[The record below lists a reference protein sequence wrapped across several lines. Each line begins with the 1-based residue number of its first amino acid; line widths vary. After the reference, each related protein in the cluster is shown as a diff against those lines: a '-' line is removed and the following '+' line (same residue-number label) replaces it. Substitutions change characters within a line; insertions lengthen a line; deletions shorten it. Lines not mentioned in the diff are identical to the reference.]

1 MNFPQ
6 INTELLLKELRHEL
20 RKVET
25 NIIDP
30 FCDPNKKRTI
40 TLKITVD
47 PHGDPH
53 SMPLMSAE
61 IGSTLA
67 PRDCSG
73 IAAAC
78 QQLSIFNMNTTGED
92 QQPEASADA

>member
-1 MNFPQ
+1 MKNNK
-6 INTELLLKELRHEL
+6 IEIDADVLMKELKHEL

-30 FCDPNKKRTI
+30 LCDPKVKRKIQLTI
-40 TLKITVD
+40 IVD
-47 PHGDPH
+47 PHGEAQ
-53 SMPLMSAE
+53 SMPLISAN

-78 QQLSIFNMNTTGED
+78 QQLSLFNMTGISE
-92 QQPEASADA
+92 ETADA

>member
-1 MNFPQ
+1 MKNK
-6 INTELLLKELRHEL
+6 IEIGAEVLMKELKHEL

-30 FCDPNKKRTI
+30 LCDPKVKRKI

-78 QQLSIFNMNTTGED
+78 QQLSLFNMTGISE
-92 QQPEASADA
+92 ETADA

>member
-1 MNFPQ
+1 MIP
-6 INTELLLKELRHEL
+6 IDAELLLKELKHEL

-30 FCDPNKKRTI
+30 LCDPKKKRTI

-53 SMPLMSAE
+53 SMPLISAD

-73 IAAAC
+73 IAAVC
-78 QQLSIFNMNTTGED
+78 QQLSLFAVQTTPVLEEGS
-92 QQPEASADA
+92 AADA

>member
-1 MNFPQ
+1 MNIP
-6 INTELLLKELRHEL
+6 INADLLLKELRHEL

-30 FCDPNKKRTI
+30 LCDPKKKRSI

-73 IAAAC
+73 IAAVC
-78 QQLSIFNMNTTGED
+78 EQMSLFNMNTPSED
-92 QQPEASADA
+92 QQPEVSADA

>member
-1 MNFPQ
+1 MMPE
-6 INTELLLKELRHEL
+6 INNEILLKELKHEMN
-20 RKVET
+20 KVER

-30 FCDPNKKRTI
+30 LCDPKKKRKI
-40 TLKITVD
+40 TLTITVD
-47 PHGDPH
+47 PHDDPC
-53 SMPLMSAE
+53 SMPLITAE

-78 QQLSIFNMNTTGED
+78 QQLSLFNIEKTEYT
-92 QQPEASADA
+92 EASADA

>member
-1 MNFPQ
+1 MKNK
-6 INTELLLKELRHEL
+6 IEIDADVLMKELKHEL

-30 FCDPNKKRTI
+30 LCDPKVKRKI
-40 TLKITVD
+40 TLTIIVD
-47 PHGDPH
+47 PHGEAQ
-53 SMPLMSAE
+53 SMPIIKAH

-78 QQLSIFNMNTTGED
+78 QQLSLFNMTGISE
-92 QQPEASADA
+92 ETADA

>member
-1 MNFPQ
+1 MNIP
-6 INTELLLKELRHEL
+6 INADLLLKELRHEL

-30 FCDPNKKRTI
+30 LCDPKVKRKI
-40 TLKITVD
+40 TLTIIVD
-47 PHGDPH
+47 PHGEAS
-53 SMPLMSAE
+53 SMPIINAH

-73 IAAAC
+73 IAAVC
-78 QQLSIFNMNTTGED
+78 EQMSLFNMNTPSED
-92 QQPEASADA
+92 QQPEVSADA

>member
-1 MNFPQ
+1 MNIP
-6 INTELLLKELRHEL
+6 INADLLLKELRHEL

-30 FCDPNKKRTI
+30 LCDPKKKRSI

-47 PHGDPH
+47 PHDDPH
-53 SMPLMSAE
+53 SMPIITAE

-78 QQLSIFNMNTTGED
+78 QQLSLFNMTGISE
-92 QQPEASADA
+92 ETADA

>member
-1 MNFPQ
+1 MNNK
-6 INTELLLKELRHEL
+6 IEIDAEVLMKELKHEL

-30 FCDPNKKRTI
+30 LCDPKLKRKIQLTI
-40 TLKITVD
+40 IVD
-47 PHGDPH
+47 PHGDAQ
-53 SMPLMSAE
+53 SMPLITAH
-61 IGSTLA
+61 IGSSLA

-78 QQLSIFNMNTTGED
+78 QQLSLFNTAGIS
-92 QQPEASADA
+92 EATADA